1 MRFVQSYVNDIRT
14 STVFLLRALLPTD
27 VPVLLLNHPDGP
39 SMTRELEECYMST
52 YVFCSSILI
61 SNRWLALVV
70 VLAVSL
76 VYSIS
81 YGRSNNLLLSF

>member
-1 MRFVQSYVNDIRT
+1 MRFVQLDVNDIRT
-14 STVFLLRALLPTD
+14 STVFLLRAPLPTD

-52 YVFCSSILI
+52 YVFCSNI